1 MNSSR
6 PICSL
11 IALVTFAGLCSGCGP
26 ADVPASGKTS
36 ASIQQ
41 ATPDQPLSLP
51 LGKQCTVHF
60 RRDAL
65 GGAADLPVPPMT
77 SSINGALVSISGTLR
92 QVDERWIVLEPAG
105 RQERV
110 WVARSSVLLI
120 KFSK

>member
-1 MNSSR
+1 
-6 PICSL
+6 
-11 IALVTFAGLCSGCGP
+11 
-26 ADVPASGKTS
+26 
-36 ASIQQ
+36 
-41 ATPDQPLSLP
+41 
-51 LGKQCTVHF
+51 
-60 RRDAL
+60 
-65 GGAADLPVPPMT
+65 MT